1 MFSTTYNYLFSVLHI
16 FVNLWDIRCQ
26 LWTTG
31 MQLQFYGQAHIL
43 NVCNQLT
50 NPWEAYTCSPSHGH
64 KRLPI
69 GRSRLR
75 RSPPVPRM
83 VTRPPPPPPHQSAA
97 AAPIRRALSKQQ
109 FWFVAPTDFFVL
121 PCSKWF
127 LQTRVE
133 RRLMQLQ
140 QYISLFSTLQLTSG
154 TIQCSKWNAS
164 NLTTLK

>member
-75 RSPPVPRM
+75 RSPPVPGM
-83 VTRPPPPPPHQSAA
+83 VTWSAVA
-97 AAPIRRALSKQQ
+97 TTAPIRRCRTNPPRPIKTTILIRCSYQLFCTSMLQAVPPNESWTAADAAAAVYFPFFYPSADLRHDPMQQ
-109 FWFVAPTDFFVL
+109 VK
-121 PCSKWF
+121 CK
-127 LQTRVE
+127 
-133 RRLMQLQ
+133 
-140 QYISLFSTLQLTSG
+140 
-154 TIQCSKWNAS
+154 
-164 NLTTLK
+164 